1 MASLNTNE
9 RIAEQNILNQQGLAG
24 IPVKETIVHDVKL
37 VEEKVHMHEEQHVQP
52 ILTRDIEQ
60 KEVRQVIQPM
70 HETTVLPTQRATGTM
85 AGEER
90 LINNDRMVAPQ
101 VVPEAVRIQGEAN
114 VNVVQHAPIVEERIH
129 KQVIEEVQPVL
140 YRDVIQNK
148 EVIITQPIH
157 ERIVEAPIVIQ
168 ETRTMVERGV
178 IELGTTNV
186 GLVDGH
192 HHHSGVKVLPEST
205 IGQQQLRNQAL

>member
-1 MASLNTNE
+1 MASLNQQE
-9 RIAEQNILNQQGLAG
+9 RIAQENILHQQGLAG

-37 VEEKVHMHEEQHVQP
+37 VEEKLHMHEEQHVQP

-90 LINNDRMVAPQ
+90 LVNNDRIVAPQ
-101 VVPEAVRIQGEAN
+101 LVPEAVRIQGEAN

-129 KQVIEEVQPVL
+129 KQIIEEVQPVL

-157 ERIVEAPIVIQ
+157 ERIIEAPIVIQ

-178 IELGTTNV
+178 VELGTTHV
-186 GLVDGH
+186 GAVG
-192 HHHSGVKVLPEST
+192 GVHTHNHGLTGAHTVGAVPPTASL
-205 IGQQQLRNQAL
+205 I